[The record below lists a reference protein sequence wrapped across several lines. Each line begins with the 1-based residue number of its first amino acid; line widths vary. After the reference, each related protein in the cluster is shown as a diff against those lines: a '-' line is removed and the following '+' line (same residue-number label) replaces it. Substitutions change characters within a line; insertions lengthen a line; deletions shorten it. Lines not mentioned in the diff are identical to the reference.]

1 VDSVPSSVAVADF
14 NGDKNLDIVVANGGG
29 TSVNALLGN
38 GDGSFQSAAR
48 YLTNGFPIGV
58 AVTDFNGD
66 GKLDLAVA
74 DLDFSSGISV
84 LLGNGDGTFQP
95 STYYPD
101 GKTARFVAVGDF
113 NGDHKPDL
121 VVADDSLSSL
131 VIVLLNTGVVSFSPT
146 TPMLFPAQLAGAI
159 SAPQSVT
166 LTNTGARPLSISSMR
181 VKGSQFQLSS
191 TTTCGST
198 VPAGGSCLLSTRFRP
213 ESKGPK
219 SGLLVISDSASSQ
232 PQVLELFGDGTVVEL
247 SATQVTFPDTKVG
260 TKSAPIAVS
269 LRNTGGT
276 PLNFTR
282 IQITGSDFSETNT
295 CGSQIGA
302 GGTCQLSLV
311 FAPTKA
317 GLGSATLHLVDD
329 GGGSPQTIA
338 LSGTGD

>member
-1 VDSVPSSVAVADF
+1 
-14 NGDKNLDIVVANGGG
+14 
-29 TSVNALLGN
+29 
-38 GDGSFQSAAR
+38 
-48 YLTNGFPIGV
+48 
-58 AVTDFNGD
+58 
-66 GKLDLAVA
+66 
-74 DLDFSSGISV
+74 
-84 LLGNGDGTFQP
+84 
-95 STYYPD
+95 
-101 GKTARFVAVGDF
+101 
-113 NGDHKPDL
+113 
-121 VVADDSLSSL
+121 
-131 VIVLLNTGVVSFSPT
+131 
-146 TPMLFPAQLAGAI
+146 
-159 SAPQSVT
+159 
-166 LTNTGARPLSISSMR
+166 
-181 VKGSQFQLSS
+181 
-191 TTTCGST
+191 
-198 VPAGGSCLLSTRFRP
+198 
-213 ESKGPK
+213 
-219 SGLLVISDSASSQ
+219 VISDSASSQ